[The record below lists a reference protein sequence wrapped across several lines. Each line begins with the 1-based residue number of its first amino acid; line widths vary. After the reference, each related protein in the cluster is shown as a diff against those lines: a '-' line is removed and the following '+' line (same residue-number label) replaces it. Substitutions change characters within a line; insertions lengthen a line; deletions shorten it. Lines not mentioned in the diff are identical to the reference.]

1 MLPHVW
7 VSILAVFA
15 FIFLAAVGGLAA
27 SGQLAA
33 MFAAH
38 ALAVATMAAL
48 ALGVL
53 FLAGVLVH
61 QVSALFVIIKC
72 TLWSRE
78 LSADHADQV
87 YLFFTGRWCL
97 SLDAYA
103 VCCRV
108 LLKYV
113 VVQCLVMFVGVIGVF
128 LVDGLAADPEL
139 VPPIVALSV
148 LCVCLKI
155 HDEEGHV
162 DSHSKCHRFVDQY
175 FLESNVVHHLFVEV
189 ELHGDRAQD
198 LFKDVRGFQ
207 AVDTRNARCCQFI
220 ESVVVDALV
229 LPLGLLEDRGQGID
243 AARLTKFLFETF
255 FDAQDGLVYLV

>member
-27 SGQLAA
+27 SARLAA

-53 FLAGVLVH
+53 FLLLTLLLFALAGVLVH

-87 YLFFTGRWCL
+87 CLFFAGRRCL

-108 LLKYV
+108 LLNHIV
-113 VVQCLVMFVGVIGVF
+113 VCCLIVFVGVIGVF
-128 LVDGLAADPEL
+128 LADGLATDLEL
-139 VPPIVALSV
+139 VPPLVALGI
-148 LCVCLKI
+148 LHVCLEI
-155 HDEEGHV
+155 HVKDGHV
-162 DSHSKCHRFVDQY
+162 DGHSKCHRFGDNN
-175 FLESNVVHHLFVEV
+175 FWRITLSITILRKSNCMVIALTIFKD
-189 ELHGDRAQD
+189 LHGFRAVHD
-198 LFKDVRGFQ
+198 
-207 AVDTRNARCCQFI
+207 RNARRRQFVEHI
-220 ESVVVDALV
+220 IVDTLV
-229 LPLGLLEDRGQGID
+229 LPIGLLEDQG
-243 AARLTKFLFETF
+243 
-255 FDAQDGLVYLV
+255 

>member
-53 FLAGVLVH
+53 FLLLTLLLFALAGVLVH

-87 YLFFTGRWCL
+87 CLFFAGRRCL

-139 VPPIVALSV
+139 TSSLVALGV
-148 LCVCLKI
+148 PHVYLEI
-155 HDEEGHV
+155 HNKEGHL
-162 DSHSKCHRFVDQY
+162 DGYSK
-175 FLESNVVHHLFVEV
+175 
-189 ELHGDRAQD
+189 
-198 LFKDVRGFQ
+198 
-207 AVDTRNARCCQFI
+207 
-220 ESVVVDALV
+220 
-229 LPLGLLEDRGQGID
+229 
-243 AARLTKFLFETF
+243 
-255 FDAQDGLVYLV
+255 